1 MRRIDEEKAV
11 RLTWGGLTTVA
22 YRGEL
27 RNPSN
32 NLCSDVWVSGEKSAE
47 AIVPPFMW
55 EGPNNDKSR
64 CLVEGK

>member
-1 MRRIDEEKAV
+1 MRRIDEVKAV

-32 NLCSDVWVSGEKSAE
+32 NLYSDVGVSGERSAE

-55 EGPNNDKSR
+55 EGLNNDKSR
-64 CLVEGK
+64 CLMEGR